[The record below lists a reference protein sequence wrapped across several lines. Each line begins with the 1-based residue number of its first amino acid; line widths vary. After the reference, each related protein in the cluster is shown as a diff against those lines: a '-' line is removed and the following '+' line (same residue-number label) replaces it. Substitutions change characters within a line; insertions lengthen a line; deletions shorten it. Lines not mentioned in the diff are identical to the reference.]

1 MARENFKMEHSLSLI
16 EYQNLEDQV
25 KAMERDGY
33 VYFPNVLKAEEIA
46 ELKAGM
52 DALEPIKENFDHYS
66 TPEKDI
72 VGKKNKQ
79 KFLQKHI
86 KCIFNHNALFLN
98 YIDRSPIIELTE
110 AVHGEEC
117 HIIGQSGWVTGQGRP
132 DQELHVDW
140 LPVPLP
146 EEVICKLN
154 IIVPIFITTAHF
166 YLDDIDEE
174 IGPTKF
180 VPGSHRSG
188 RTPNGDTTWNGVK
201 EQSIHCRAGDV
212 IQFRSEVWHRGSANK
227 SRKTRY
233 LMQVHYSHRMITQKF
248 PPYPHRF
255 RFNESILAQATPR
268 QRRLLGEHK
277 SSNYD

>member
-1 MARENFKMEHSLSLI
+1 MIKSLPLVEHHDLQS
-16 EYQNLEDQV
+16 QV
-25 KAMERDGY
+25 KAVERDGY

-46 ELKAGM
+46 ELKAGL

-66 TPEKDI
+66 TPDTFDEREN
-72 VGKKNKQ
+72 KKEG
-79 KFLQKHI
+79 FLQKHI
-86 KCIFNHNALFLN
+86 KNIFNHNALFLP

-110 AVHGEEC
+110 AIHGEDC

-132 DQELHVDW
+132 DQNLHVDW

-146 EEVICKLN
+146 EEVMNHPKVK
-154 IIVPIFITTAHF
+154 VPIFITTAHF
-166 YLDDIDEE
+166 YLVDIDEE

-188 RTPNGDTTWNGVK
+188 RAPDGDTTWNEVE
-201 EQSIHCRAGDV
+201 EQSIHCNAGDV
-212 IQFRSEVWHRGSANK
+212 VQFRSEVWHRGSANI
-227 SRKTRY
+227 SSKTRY

-248 PPYPHRF
+248 PPYPHQF
-255 RFNESILAQATPR
+255 RFNESILAQATSR

>member
-1 MARENFKMEHSLSLI
+1 
-16 EYQNLEDQV
+16 
-25 KAMERDGY
+25 MERDGY

-233 LMQVHYSHRMITQKF
+233 LMTFTSHDHPK
-248 PPYPHRF
+248 
-255 RFNESILAQATPR
+255 NESTKWMVYFRSQEEYNNLIDKLPHDSNTEFKLLFDFVFRQIL
-268 QRRLLGEHK
+268 
-277 SSNYD
+277 

>member
-1 MARENFKMEHSLSLI
+1 MIESIPLI
-16 EYQNLEDQV
+16 EYRDLESQV

-33 VYFPNVLKAEEIA
+33 AYFPSVLNAEEIV
-46 ELKAGM
+46 ELKAGL
-52 DALEPIKENFDHYS
+52 DTLEPIEENLDYYS
-66 TPEKDI
+66 TTEK
-72 VGKKNKQ
+72 VVYGNRPNQ
-79 KFLQKHI
+79 YFLQKHI
-86 KCIFNHNALFLN
+86 KNIFNHNALFLK
-98 YIDRSPIIELTE
+98 YIDRSPVIELTE
-110 AVHGEEC
+110 AIHGEEC
-117 HIIGQSGWVTGQGRP
+117 HIIGQTGWVTGQGRP
-132 DQELHVDW
+132 DQNLHVDW

-146 EEVICKLN
+146 EEVMNNPKVK
-154 IIVPIFITTAHF
+154 VPLFISTAHF

-188 RTPNGDTTWNGVK
+188 RAPNGDTTWNGVE
-201 EQSIHCRAGDV
+201 EQSIHCKAGDV

-227 SRKTRY
+227 SSRTRY
-233 LMQVHYSHRMITQKF
+233 VMQVHYSHRMITQKF

-277 SSNYD
+277 QSNYD